1 MIICNLSKGVYNYT
15 EFFIGEKMNDC
26 LFCKF
31 VSHEF
36 KTEIIFENE
45 SILAFNDINPQAPTH
60 ILIIPK
66 KHISSINELKKED
79 KNIMGELL
87 FAAKEIAKKYHLE
100 TYRLVINTGEDAGQS
115 VFHIHLHLM
124 SGRKFTWPAG

>member
-1 MIICNLSKGVYNYT
+1 MS
-15 EFFIGEKMNDC
+15 DC

-31 VSHEF
+31 VSKEF
-36 KTEIIFENE
+36 ETKIVFENDK
-45 SILAFNDINPQAPTH
+45 ILAFNDISPQAPVH

-66 KHISSINELKKED
+66 KHICSVNELTIDD
-79 KNIMGELL
+79 KDIMGELL
-87 FAAKEIAKKYHLE
+87 FAAKEIAKQENLE

-124 SGRKFTWPAG
+124 SGRSFTWPAG